1 MLTAVAA
8 IAALSFRASPQNFAR
23 ISPARPFAPSQPFAL
38 ARTTPPRACASPDVH
53 TYKASVYIE
62 DTDCFSVVYYAN
74 YLKYFERAALDLLGA
89 ADCQALFAERG
100 LLLGAESF
108 DTMKFAAPGR
118 LGDQRGTSRIQRQKL
133 LISALGRARDGRYG
147 RVLRSEAP
155 SQKIC
160 VERLLRVAPDNTLQ
174 EM

>member
-1 MLTAVAA
+1 MTP
-8 IAALSFRASPQNFAR
+8 PQ
-23 ISPARPFAPSQPFAL
+23 PFAPAWPFL
-38 ARTTPPRACASPDVH
+38 PSRTTSLCACADVH

-118 LGDQRGTSRIQRQKL
+118 LGDDVEVRTTVVGFDGGTLRLDAALVRAADGTELCSCGGL
-133 LISALGRARDGRYG
+133 SLIH
-147 RVLRSEAP
+147 
-155 SQKIC
+155 I
-160 VERLLRVAPDNTLQ
+160 
-174 EM
+174 

>member
-1 MLTAVAA
+1 MLTTLA
-8 IAALSFRASPQNFAR
+8 AALSFHAPAQNFAPR
-23 ISPARPFAPSQPFAL
+23 RTVPS
-38 ARTTPPRACASPDVH
+38 RTAPPRACADVH

-118 LGDQRGTSRIQRQKL
+118 LGDDVEVRTTVAGFDGGTLRL
-133 LISALGRARDGRYG
+133 DAALVRAADGAELCSCG
-147 RVLRSEAP
+147 EA
-155 SQKIC
+155 
-160 VERLLRVAPDNTLQ
+160 
-174 EM
+174 